1 MNVMELPLRY
11 EMVLNP
17 TQPFNFTGTF
27 HKPSHFPASVNCFKD
42 NSFWVTVRRGKSVY
56 GINLRPSGRRKAGI
70 DMRVFASRP
79 ISQKDLDAL
88 TAEVRYRFGMDL
100 NLSQFRDIAEADP
113 LLRPIEKRWRGMR
126 PSCAFSLYELLCIT
140 IVLQNAQVS
149 RSVKMLQAM
158 LDRFG
163 KRVQFDGVYLFAF
176 WPSSAVANAD
186 EAELRELKVGYR
198 AKSFLSVSQ
207 FFSEHPGFEDEVRLL
222 SKVDAARRLREIYG
236 VGPAT
241 AWYLL
246 FESLKHVDAFDHVS
260 PWEQK
265 IISRVVFNQEIVS
278 AERIL
283 SEARERWGAWRML
296 AIHYIFEDLFW
307 RRHHEH
313 IDWLDALIRIRPGAN
328 DPI

>member
-1 MNVMELPLRY
+1 MNVMELSLCH
-11 EMVLNP
+11 ETVLTP
-17 TQPFNFTGTF
+17 KPPFNFVGTF
-27 HKPSHFPASVNCFKD
+27 HKPSHFPSPVDCFKD
-42 NSFWVTVRRGKSVY
+42 NRFWVTMRWGKSIY
-56 GINLRPSGRRKAGI
+56 GINLQPSGSRKTDI

-79 ISQKDLDAL
+79 ISQKELASL

-100 NLSQFRDIAEADP
+100 ELSQFREIAEADP

-140 IVLQNAQVS
+140 IVLQNAQIT

-163 KRVQFDGVYLFAF
+163 ERVRFDGVDLFAF
-176 WPSSAVANAD
+176 WPSFSIANVD

-198 AKSFLSVSQ
+198 AKSFLRVSQ
-207 FFSEHPGFEDEVRLL
+207 FLSEHFDFEDEVRLL
-222 SKVDAARRLREIYG
+222 SKEDAARHLREIYG

-265 IISRVVFNQEIVS
+265 IISRAVFNQELVP
-278 AERIL
+278 AELIL

-307 RRHHEH
+307 RRRHEH
-313 IDWLDALIRIRPGAN
+313 IDWLESLILL
-328 DPI
+328 

>member
-1 MNVMELPLRY
+1 MNVKELPLHH
-11 EMVLNP
+11 ETVLTP

-27 HKPSHFPASVNCFKD
+27 HKPSHFPAPVDCFED
-42 NSFWVTVRRGKSVY
+42 NRFRVTLRRGKKIY
-56 GINLRPSGRRKAGI
+56 GINLQPTGRKVIRLR
-70 DMRVFASRP
+70 MRVFASQP
-79 ISQKDLDAL
+79 ISQKNMTAL
-88 TAEVRYRFGMDL
+88 ETEMRYRFGLDL
-100 NLSQFRDIAEADP
+100 DLSQFREVAEADP
-113 LLRPIEKRWRGMR
+113 LLGPIERRWRGMR

-158 LDRFG
+158 LDRYG
-163 KRVQFDGVYLFAF
+163 ERVRFDGVELFAF
-176 WPSSAVANAD
+176 WPPSSVANAD
-186 EAELRELKVGYR
+186 EEELRALKVGYR
-198 AKSFLSVSQ
+198 AKSFLRVSQ
-207 FFSEHPGFEDEVRLL
+207 FFSEHPDFEDEVRLL
-222 SKVDAARRLREIYG
+222 SKEDAGKRLRAIYG

-265 IISRVVFNQEIVS
+265 ILSRLVFDQEHVS

-283 SEARERWGAWRML
+283 SEARKRWGEWRML

-307 RRHHEH
+307 RRRHEH
-313 IDWLDALIRIRPGAN
+313 IDWLDSLIRL
-328 DPI
+328 

>member
-1 MNVMELPLRY
+1 MNVMELPLRH
-11 EMVLNP
+11 ETVLNP
-17 TQPFNFTGTF
+17 THPFNFTGTF
-27 HKPSHFPASVNCFKD
+27 HKPSHFPAPVDCFKD
-42 NSFWVTVRRGKSVY
+42 NSFWVTVRRGKSIY
-56 GINLRPSGRRKAGI
+56 GINLRPAGHRKTGL
-70 DMRVFASRP
+70 DMRVFASRH
-79 ISQKDLDAL
+79 ISQKNMTAL
-88 TAEVRYRFGMDL
+88 KAEVRYRFGLDL
-100 NLSQFRDIAEADP
+100 DLSQFREMVEADP

-163 KRVQFDGVYLFAF
+163 KRVQFDGVDLFAF

-186 EAELRELKVGYR
+186 EAKLRELKVGYR
-198 AKSFLSVSQ
+198 AKSFLRVSQ

-222 SKVDAARRLREIYG
+222 SREDAAKRVREIYG

-246 FESLKHVDAFDHVS
+246 FESLKHVDAFDHLS

-265 IISRVVFNQEIVS
+265 IISRVVFNQELVP

-283 SEARERWGAWRML
+283 SEAKERWGSWRML

-307 RRHHEH
+307 RRRHEH
-313 IDWLDALIRIRPGAN
+313 IDWLDSLIRL
-328 DPI
+328 